1 MGAVNVRDGKLYLD
15 FRFKGVRCRE
25 QTSHIDSPQ
34 NRKRLEKLI
43 GMIEAEIKLGK
54 FDYAR
59 YFPDSPKVEKFENL
73 IRQEKFKRIGN
84 RMLFGVFAEIW
95 FAEKK
100 VEWRQSQIEN
110 VRGILDKH
118 LLPIWEEHEL
128 HEIQK
133 ADIMG
138 FRRKLA
144 EESPVSKKKLSPSRI
159 NHILSPFKMILEEA
173 ADRFEF
179 ESPWRGI
186 KQLSVPRTEI
196 NPFTMDEVKRLIKYV
211 RDDFKNYYTVR
222 FFTGLRTGEI
232 DGLQW
237 KYVDLDN
244 RQLLIYK
251 SLVNGNIQDTKTDG
265 SYRHVD
271 LSEPVIEALKA
282 QRAMTANRSNFV
294 FCSATGTPLLH
305 RNVTKRVWYPL
316 LKRLNILER
325 NPYQSRHTT
334 ATLWLAAG
342 ESPEW
347 IAKQLGHTS
356 TAMLFRVYSRYVP
369 NLTRK
374 DGSAFEKLLTDF

>member
-25 QTSHIDSPQ
+25 QTRLLDNPH
-34 NRKRLEKLI
+34 NRKRLKSLLE
-43 GMIEAEIKLGK
+43 MIEAEIKLGK

-59 YFPDSPKVEKFENL
+59 YFPDSPKVEKFAEL
-73 IRQEKFKRIGN
+73 IRLEKFKRIGN

-95 FAEKK
+95 FAEKQ
-100 VEWRQSQIEN
+100 VEWRQTQIDN

-118 LLPIWEEHEL
+118 LLPAWQDSEL
-128 HEIQK
+128 HEIEK
-133 ADIMG
+133 DDIMD
-138 FRRKLA
+138 FRRKLT
-144 EESPVSKKKLSPSRI
+144 EKSPVTNKQLSPSRI
-159 NHILSPFKMILEEA
+159 NHILSPLKMILEEA

-179 ESPWRGI
+179 DSPWRGI

-196 NPFTMDEVKRLIKYV
+196 NPFSLDEVKKIIKHV
-211 RDDFKNYYTVR
+211 RKDFKNYYTVR
-222 FFTGLRTGEI
+222 FFSGLRTGEI

-237 KYVDLDN
+237 KYVDLEN
-244 RQLLIYK
+244 RQILVYK
-251 SLVNGNIQDTKTDG
+251 SLVNGKLQDTKTDG

-271 LSEPVIEALKA
+271 LSQLVVEALNA
-282 QRAMTANRSNFV
+282 QRLITGNRSDFV
-294 FCSATGTPLLH
+294 FCSNTGTPLQH

-316 LKRLNILER
+316 LRRLNILER
-325 NPYQSRHTT
+325 NPYQSRHTA

>member
-1 MGAVNVRDGKLYLD
+1 MGSVNVRDGKLYLD
-15 FRFKGVRCRE
+15 FRFKGIRCRE
-25 QTSHIDSPQ
+25 QTSHLDNPQ
-34 NRKRLEKLI
+34 NRKRLKTLLDR
-43 GMIEAEIKLGK
+43 IEAEIKLGK

-59 YFPDSPKVEKFENL
+59 YFPESPKVAKFAELIREEKFT
-73 IRQEKFKRIGN
+73 RIGN
-84 RMLFGVFAEIW
+84 RILFGVFAEIW
-95 FAEKK
+95 FAEKQ
-100 VEWRQSQIEN
+100 VEWRQTQIDN

-118 LLPIWEEHEL
+118 LLPAWQDSEL

-133 ADIMG
+133 ADIMD
-138 FRRKLA
+138 FRRKLT
-144 EESPVSKKKLSPSRI
+144 EMSPVTQKKLSSSRI

-179 ESPWRGI
+179 DSPWRGI

-196 NPFTMDEVKRLIKYV
+196 SPFSLAEVKTIIKHV
-211 RDDFKNYYTVR
+211 REDFKNYYTVR

-237 KYVDLDN
+237 KYVDLET
-244 RQLLIYK
+244 RQLLIYQ
-251 SLVNGNIQDTKTDG
+251 SLVNGKIQDTKTDG

-271 LSEPVIEALKA
+271 LPEPVVEALKL
-282 QRAMTANRSNFV
+282 QYKITRRNSDFV
-294 FCSATGTPLLH
+294 FCSATGTPLQH
-305 RNVTKRVWYPL
+305 RNVTKRIWYPL
-316 LKRLNILER
+316 LRNLGLQAR

-374 DGSAFEKLLTDF
+374 DGSAFEKLLNS

>member
-1 MGAVNVRDGKLYLD
+1 MGAINARDGKLYVD

-25 QTSHIDSPQ
+25 QTSHLDNPQ

-43 GMIEAEIKLGK
+43 NMIEAEIKLGK

-144 EESPVSKKKLSPSRI
+144 EESPISKKKLSPSRI

-282 QRAMTANRSNFV
+282 QRAMTANRSGFV
-294 FCSATGTPLLH
+294 FCSATGTPLQH

-316 LKRLNILER
+316 LRRLNILER

>member
-1 MGAVNVRDGKLYLD
+1 MGVVNVRDGKLYLD
-15 FRFKGVRCRE
+15 FRFKEIRCRE
-25 QTSHIDSPQ
+25 QTSHLDNPQ
-34 NRKRLEKLI
+34 NRKRLEKLVS
-43 GMIEAEIKLGK
+43 MIEAEIKLGK

-59 YFPDSPKVEKFENL
+59 YFPNSPKVEKFENL

-84 RMLFGVFAEIW
+84 RMLFSIFAEIW

-100 VEWRQSQIEN
+100 VEWRQTQSEN

-118 LLPIWEEHEL
+118 LLPVWKDHEL
-128 HEIQK
+128 HELRK
-133 ADIMG
+133 AEIME
-138 FRRKLA
+138 FRRKLT
-144 EESPVSKKKLSPSRI
+144 EESPVTKKKLSASRV

-179 ESPWRGI
+179 ESPWRNI

-196 NPFTMDEVKRLIKYV
+196 NPFNMEEVKNLLKYV
-211 RDDFKNYYTVR
+211 REDFKSYYTIR

-237 KYVDLDN
+237 KYVDLNN

-271 LSEPVIEALKA
+271 LSEPVIDALNA
-282 QRAMTANRSNFV
+282 QYKVTGHKSNFV
-294 FCSATGTPLLH
+294 FCSGTGTPLQH

-316 LKRLNILER
+316 LRYLGLPRR

-334 ATLWLAAG
+334 ATFWLAAG

-374 DGSAFEKLLTDF
+374 DGSAFEKLLAGF

>member
-1 MGAVNVRDGKLYLD
+1 MGAINARDGKLYVD

-25 QTSHIDSPQ
+25 QTSHLDNPQ

-43 GMIEAEIKLGK
+43 SMIEAEIKLGK
-54 FDYAR
+54 FDYSR

-95 FAEKK
+95 FAEKQ

-110 VRGILDKH
+110 IRGILDKH
-118 LLPIWEEHEL
+118 LLPVWREREL

-133 ADIMG
+133 ADIMD
-138 FRRKLA
+138 FRRKIT
-144 EESPVSKKKLSPSRI
+144 EESPVTKKRLSSSRI
-159 NHILSPFKMILEEA
+159 NHILSPLKMIVEEA

-282 QRAMTANRSNFV
+282 QRAMTANRSGFV
-294 FCSATGTPLLH
+294 FCSATGTPLQH

-316 LKRLNILER
+316 LRRLNILER